1 MLIFNTPITLKLIT
15 VKLIKRALFILLF
28 ISTACFAQ
36 QSTNNAL
43 NTLFISADK
52 AQSAQVDTF
61 SFRDQQQQKRAISLS
76 TQLRCPQCQN
86 QNLMESNSPIAKDL
100 RLKVYQMVDSGKSDD
115 EIIHFMT
122 DRFGEFVLYKPA
134 FSAKTYLLW
143 FAPFIL
149 LVIFFIAGYRTI
161 MRSIK
166 KDCE

>member
-1 MLIFNTPITLKLIT
+1 MKTTHFSLLI
-15 VKLIKRALFILLF
+15 LFF
-28 ISTACFAQ
+28 ISSASIAQ
-36 QSTNNAL
+36 QNTNNTL

-52 AQSAQVDTF
+52 AQSAEVDTF

-100 RLKVYQMVDSGKSDD
+100 RLKVYQMVESGKSDD
-115 EIIHFMT
+115 DIIHFMT
-122 DRFGEFVLYKPA
+122 DRFGEFVLYKPT

-149 LVIFFIAGYRTI
+149 LVIFFIFGYRTI
-161 MRSIK
+161 KRSIK
-166 KDCE
+166 KEDK